1 MINPW
6 PDCKP
11 KPNARRPTTAFD
23 TNADLEPGEMLSMLM
38 AVIGQERNQG
48 WLNLDLPNLLLR
60 PPILGTKLRPSG
72 IGMQIAESGIE
83 YQ

>member
-38 AVIGQERNQG
+38 AVIGHEQ
-48 WLNLDLPNLLLR
+48 
-60 PPILGTKLRPSG
+60 S
-72 IGMQIAESGIE
+72 
-83 YQ
+83 